1 MLKIKF
7 DCNGRHAPA
16 YGCDYPGDN
25 SDYYYR
31 AADVDALVAK
41 LKAQIP
47 PSDKTETCMCW
58 NCHAEYAFFYH
69 RCPECG
75 ATNANVHFAEAI
87 QEKEDKTLI
96 RKPSNENH
104 I

>member
-7 DCNGRHAPA
+7 DCNGRYAPA

-25 SDYYYR
+25 SGYYYR

-47 PSDKTETCMCW
+47 PSDKTETWWCLE
-58 NCHAEYAFFYH
+58 CHTEYAFFYH
-69 RCPECG
+69 RCPQC
-75 ATNANVHFAEAI
+75 EAKNPNLI
-87 QEKEDKTLI
+87 DKDAQ
-96 RKPSNENH
+96 
-104 I
+104 